1 MVNDLSKKAPRHVG
15 IIMDGNGRWAALR
28 GQKRSF
34 GHRAGVKAIEEVA
47 ETLFGCG
54 VEYISLYAFS
64 SENFSRP
71 KEEIDYLFNMLKDG
85 ITRYGENCLKKKV
98 RLLVSGDLSSFDQ
111 ELRDLIN
118 SFIQKTSKF
127 SSPVMNICLNYGA
140 RQELCRAFNLIA
152 KTNEKTIDENTVSK
166 YLYADLP
173 DLDLVIRSGGEQ
185 RLSNFMLWQASYAE
199 LYFTD
204 LLWPDFNKE
213 ATLNALDWYYAR
225 KRRFGKI

>member
-1 MVNDLSKKAPRHVG
+1 
-15 IIMDGNGRWAALR
+15 
-28 GQKRSF
+28 
-34 GHRAGVKAIEEVA
+34 
-47 ETLFGCG
+47 
-54 VEYISLYAFS
+54 
-64 SENFSRP
+64 
-71 KEEIDYLFNMLKDG
+71 
-85 ITRYGENCLKKKV
+85 
-98 RLLVSGDLSSFDQ
+98 
-111 ELRDLIN
+111 
-118 SFIQKTSKF
+118 
-127 SSPVMNICLNYGA
+127 MNICLNYGA